1 MKLPSICPSC
11 QNKLSVQTLF
21 CEKCETKVDGKYKL
35 PLLASLPDDDQKFI
49 IEFVTSSG
57 SLKTMAEHM
66 KLSYP
71 SVRNRLDAIIET
83 LKSYTHEH

>member
-11 QNKLSVQTLF
+11 QNKLSVKTLF
-21 CEKCETKVDGKYKL
+21 CDNCETQVDGNYTL
-35 PLLASLPDDDQKFI
+35 PLLASLSDEDQKFI

-57 SLKTMAEHM
+57 SLKTMAEQM

-71 SVRNRLDAIIET
+71 SVRNRLDSIINN
-83 LKSYTHEH
+83 LNSNKNEH